1 MDRLNRHGESMDSST
16 EAWLNEALAEYSAGF
31 GEHAEMLDPRG
42 ELTSALARFG
52 ANPYAIEAWRLL
64 DGDLSGM
71 SQEMKRLMAFDV
83 FWIVERAFTDR
94 DGLEWA
100 SPDDAGLHGRAVMH
114 AIDNLMRMDTHLFEQ
129 ACAKGE
135 TGRAVEG
142 YLASRGTWIPQVDS
156 RGEYADLLR
165 ASLMG
170 LRTDVGRWVQAN
182 ADQARLDHVSRQRL
196 RMVRELHDLFHQ
208 HLGQSPSPVVA
219 ALVNATFPRL
229 APIDG
234 ADVPVLLG
242 TSEPSANEPDYSPL
256 KDQA

>member
-1 MDRLNRHGESMDSST
+1 MDGST
-16 EAWLNEALAEYSAGF
+16 EAWLNDALAEYSAGF

-64 DGDLSGM
+64 DDDLSGM

-94 DGLEWA
+94 DGMEWA
-100 SPDDAGLHGRAVMH
+100 SPDDAGLHGRAVLQ
-114 AIDNLMRMDTHLFEQ
+114 AIDTLMRMDPHLCEQ

-156 RGEYADLLR
+156 RGEYADLLC

-170 LRTDVGRWVQAN
+170 LRTDVGSWVQSN
-182 ADQARLDHVSRQRL
+182 ADQARQDHVSRQRL
-196 RMVRELHDLFHQ
+196 RMIGELHDLLNQ

-229 APIDG
+229 APID
-234 ADVPVLLG
+234 AAQVHILLG
-242 TSEPSANEPDYSPL
+242 AVEPSANEANYSPYQ
-256 KDQA
+256 DHA

>member
-1 MDRLNRHGESMDSST
+1 MHGESMDRST
-16 EAWLNEALAEYSAGF
+16 EAWLNDALAEYSAGF

-52 ANPYAIEAWRLL
+52 VNPSAVEAWRLL
-64 DGDLSGM
+64 EDDLSGM

-100 SPDDAGLHGRAVMH
+100 SPDDAGLHGRAVLQ
-114 AIDNLMRMDTHLFEQ
+114 AIDTLMRLDTHLFEQ

-142 YLASRGTWIPQVDS
+142 YLATRGTWIPHVHS
-156 RGEYADLLR
+156 RAEYADLLL

-170 LRTDVGRWVQAN
+170 LRADVGNWVQSN
-182 ADQARLDHVSRQRL
+182 ADQARQEHVNRQRVRVL
-196 RMVRELHDLFHQ
+196 RELHDLFHQ
-208 HLGQSPSPVVA
+208 HLGQSPSSVVA

-229 APIDG
+229 APID
-234 ADVPVLLG
+234 ADQVPTLLG
-242 TSEPSANEPDYSPL
+242 KSEPPAHEPDYSL
-256 KDQA
+256 LQGRA

>member
-1 MDRLNRHGESMDSST
+1 MDGST
-16 EAWLNEALAEYSAGF
+16 EAWLNDALAEYSAGF

-42 ELTSALARFG
+42 ELTSALTRFG

-100 SPDDAGLHGRAVMH
+100 SPDDVGIHGRTVLQ
-114 AIDNLMRMDTHLFEQ
+114 AIDTLMRMDTHLFEQ

-156 RGEYADLLR
+156 RAEYADLLL

-170 LRTDVGRWVQAN
+170 LRTDVGSWVQSN
-182 ADQARLDHVSRQRL
+182 ADQARQDHVSRQRL

-229 APIDG
+229 APIDAG
-234 ADVPVLLG
+234 QVPVLLG
-242 TSEPSANEPDYSPL
+242 KAEPSVDEADYSPL
-256 KDQA
+256 RDHA